1 MESVNKKVS
10 VFSLWRDSESY
21 IQRTLKQLESLEQN
35 NPEILFSYFFYEND
49 SVDNTVSILQ
59 DWLKLRSGKFLSE
72 NISFQK
78 EGTVMTES
86 RMKKMAYYRNRMIEL
101 GRFIDSDYSVIFDS
115 DVIFEKDILDRYLS
129 KVDSET
135 VMYTPY
141 ISQNIKCKVCN
152 CGKDSYYD
160 VAALYDKNNQ
170 RGLIWSCNPFVNI
183 FDRQNLS
190 MNNPV
195 EVNSAFGGF
204 VLIKSFPLNFCNWR
218 SNGDLEHILFC
229 EEIKKYGK
237 IKLYADIKVK
247 VELDEDLI
255 KKYG

>member
-1 MESVNKKVS
+1 MQTVNTKIS

-21 IQRTLKQLESLEQN
+21 IQRSLKQLEDLESKH
-35 NPEILFSYFFYEND
+35 PEIEFSYFFYEND
-49 SVDNTVSILQ
+49 STDNTVSILNS
-59 DWLKLRSGKFLSE
+59 WISARKGKLLSE
-72 NISFQK
+72 NVSFSK

-101 GRFIDSDYSVIFDS
+101 GRFIRSDYSIIFDS
-115 DVIFEKDILDRYLS
+115 DVIFEEDIIKKFLS
-129 KVDSET
+129 KIDQET

-160 VAALYDKNNQ
+160 IAALYDKQNH

-190 MNNPV
+190 INNPV

-218 SNGDLEHILFC
+218 SNGDIEHVLFC
-229 EEIKKYGK
+229 EEIRKYGK
-237 IKLYADIKVK
+237 IKIYPDIQVR
-247 VELDEDLI
+247 VELSEELI